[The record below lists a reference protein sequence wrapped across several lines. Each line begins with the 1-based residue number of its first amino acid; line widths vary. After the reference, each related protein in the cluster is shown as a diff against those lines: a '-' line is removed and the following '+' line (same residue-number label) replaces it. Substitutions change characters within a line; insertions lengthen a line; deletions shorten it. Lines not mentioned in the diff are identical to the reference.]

1 MSIHLCVKNILFSI
15 NIVFAIFVDFIFFLF
30 WYFIFK
36 LRVKIWKEIVSEFES
51 RFLTI
56 FKLVRITIII
66 ITQQQLDALS
76 NSMTDEFTSKSFVRK
91 KRAEKEESLK

>member
-1 MSIHLCVKNILFSI
+1 MLLRYWMRFLVK
-15 NIVFAIFVDFIFFLF
+15 VFRLDPVFFFLF